1 MPYLLFENRPA
12 LNIFNL
18 CMFYGVNF
26 SPLDGLET
34 WFYFSGS
41 RDNDALL
48 DFLLSLQSYS
58 DKDSCKEDIVIPKID
73 ENASYWA

>member
-1 MPYLLFENRPA
+1 MPGLLLENRPA

-34 WFYFSGS
+34 WFYFTGS
-41 RDNDALL
+41 RDNDTLF
-48 DFLLSLQSYS
+48 DFLFSLLSESN
-58 DKDSCKEDIVIPKID
+58 KDSYKEDIVMPRTD
-73 ENASYWA
+73 ENVSCQA